1 MTTKALLLRSLI
13 PSPTT
18 KTLILTLSRISFL
31 LHRHFTNTR
40 IAQCLNGKSLH
51 SSSPSTSKPPFPFL
65 KAKGNHRSD
74 QAPLSQDCTGTYLS
88 VPTYLLSSREKGN

>member
-18 KTLILTLSRISFL
+18 KTTLILTLSRISFL
-31 LHRHFTNTR
+31 LHRHFTHTCT
-40 IAQCLNGKSLH
+40 AQCLNGKSLH

-65 KAKGNHRSD
+65 QAKGKYRLD
-74 QAPLSQDCTGTYLS
+74 QALLSQE
-88 VPTYLLSSREKGN
+88 PALLSQL